1 MRGKLGDGRQALE
14 SAGLYFYFKVY
25 AILFCTL
32 NKRKHELH
40 TCTGSLSLL
49 LGALFQLSSISLQ
62 DAQHTVKKT
71 SSITMISAFIHY
83 LLLSCDSSQFKCVL
97 DHTLAATVTQS
108 KHFCVLSEHLSR
120 FKNSDSVACRFKSL
134 VLFMCRKLNVVL
146 IVLSSRL

>member
-1 MRGKLGDGRQALE
+1 MQGCTFILRFTPYFSALSTKENMSFTHAQAL
-14 SAGLYFYFKVY
+14 
-25 AILFCTL
+25 
-32 NKRKHELH
+32 
-40 TCTGSLSLL
+40 SLS

-134 VLFMCRKLNVVL
+134 VLYMCRKLNVVL